1 MGSVLNHRRS
11 EYSVVWLPTEP
22 SVEATVPPPD
32 NRKNDRVPSDAALQ
46 GMRDPRARA
55 RFLVAFCIGVI
66 ATLVWQSCSDAARQL
81 VETSSLQ
88 FGGLAP
94 IAQTTPDVIAP
105 ATFAG
110 PSLDEQHLAAV
121 HRNVDPLAAGQWQ
134 INPTVVHL
142 ASAQVQITRD
152 FASLHQQTERH
163 PISKMSVPLPRPA
176 PAEMRKHASRPATT
190 TAGAGPNGHHAV
202 TSSTSVGSLSLS
214 PLVSAHLE
222 TGRKRTRSSAA
233 ALRSSAPEPFSQSL
247 ISASERLMLA
257 LSKITRIQL

>member
-1 MGSVLNHRRS
+1 MGSVLNLRRS

-22 SVEATVPPPD
+22 SMEATMPPPD
-32 NRKNDRVPSDAALQ
+32 NRKNDRVPSDEALP

-66 ATLVWQSCSDAARQL
+66 ATLAWQSCSDAARQL
-81 VETSSLQ
+81 VETS
-88 FGGLAP
+88 
-94 IAQTTPDVIAP
+94 IAP

-121 HRNVDPLAAGQWQ
+121 HQNVDPPAAGQWQ

-152 FASLHQQTERH
+152 FASLQQQTERH
-163 PISKMSVPLPRPA
+163 PISKMSVPPPRPA

-190 TAGAGPNGHHAV
+190 TAGTSPNAHHAV
-202 TSSTSVGSLSLS
+202 ISSTSVGSSSSLPVLSTRLD
-214 PLVSAHLE
+214 AGH
-222 TGRKRTRSSAA
+222 KRTRSSAA
-233 ALRSSAPEPFSQSL
+233 ALKSSAPEPFSQSL
-247 ISASERLMLA
+247 IYASQSLKSA
-257 LSKITRIQL
+257 LSKITGIQL

>member
-1 MGSVLNHRRS
+1 MGSVLDLERS
-11 EYSVVWLPTEP
+11 EYSVVWLPIKP
-22 SVEATVPPPD
+22 SVPATVPPAD
-32 NRKNDRVPSDAALQ
+32 DSKNAGRSFVAAE
-46 GMRDPRARA
+46 RDLRSIS

-66 ATLVWQSCSDAARQL
+66 ATLAWQSCSDAARQL

-110 PSLDEQHLAAV
+110 LSLDEQHLAAV

-142 ASAQVQITRD
+142 ASAQMQITRD
-152 FASLHQQTERH
+152 FASLQQQTERH

-176 PAEMRKHASRPATT
+176 PAEMRKHAPATT
-190 TAGAGPNGHHAV
+190 TAGTGPNAHHAV
-202 TSSTSVGSLSLS
+202 ISSTSVGSSS
-214 PLVSAHLE
+214 PLPVLSTRLD
-222 TGRKRTRSSAA
+222 TGHKRTRSSAA
-233 ALRSSAPEPFSQSL
+233 ALKSSAPEPFSQSL
-247 ISASERLMLA
+247 IYASQSLKSA
-257 LSKITRIQL
+257 LSKITGIQL

>member
-1 MGSVLNHRRS
+1 MGSVLNLRRS
-11 EYSVVWLPTEP
+11 EYSVVWLPIKS
-22 SVEATVPPPD
+22 SVDATMPPPD
-32 NRKNDRVPSDAALQ
+32 NRKNDRLPSDEAPP
-46 GMRDPRARA
+46 GMRDPRAMA
-55 RFLVAFCIGVI
+55 RFLVAFCIGVV
-66 ATLVWQSCSDAARQL
+66 ATLAWQSCSDAARQL

-94 IAQTTPDVIAP
+94 VAQTTPDVMAQG
-105 ATFAG
+105 TFAG

-121 HRNVDPLAAGQWQ
+121 HQHVDPLAAGQWQ
-134 INPTVVHL
+134 INPTVVQL
-142 ASAQVQITRD
+142 ASAQEQIARD
-152 FASLHQQTERH
+152 FASLQQIERYT
-163 PISKMSVPLPRPA
+163 ISKISVPLPRPA
-176 PAEMRKHASRPATT
+176 PAETRKHASRPATT